1 MNSTYVYF
9 SFIPV
14 VEILL
19 HLESPLPKHEIGA
32 LIITPTRELAQQI
45 SFVLKELVFNTQL
58 THMLVVGGKSLKEHV
73 KNFIENGS
81 HIIVATPGKL
91 ITLIQSDKSD
101 FGFRK
106 SLKSLEILILD
117 EADRLLSNANF
128 ERDLNTIFSHLP
140 KQRRTSLFSATQTD
154 KIESFIRAGL
164 RNPVQVVVREKTDSN
179 VRRVARTP
187 ETLQNYYLV
196 TQPENKLKYLIS
208 FLRLH
213 RKKKI
218 ILFFNTC
225 ASVDYHSKILT
236 IILKT
241 IPLVSIHGQMKNK
254 RNEIFDRFQTMHD
267 GILICTDVMSRGI
280 DIPKVDWVVQYD
292 PPSSA
297 EAFVHRCG
305 RTARIGNIGNALIFL
320 LPNESSYVEFVKLNQ
335 KVPLEKHEE
344 INIDEL
350 KNLKSRIQKI
360 SSRDRE
366 IYEKGLQAFVSF
378 IQSYKKHE
386 CSLIF
391 QLSELNICRI
401 ADSFGLIHLPKMPE
415 LKNIDTEDFIALDID
430 VNEIRFQDKIREKRR
445 LEKLEERKTKPKEQ
459 NLNFKKQTV
468 SWSKQ
473 KEKREEK
480 QRKREKKER
489 KRKLKMGD
497 NSDEDDDDLNDLM
510 REGRLLKKLKNGKI
524 SESQFQEHY
533 HDGLSDEENTTIQ

>member
-1 MNSTYVYF
+1 M
-9 SFIPV
+9 
-14 VEILL
+14 
-19 HLESPLPKHEIGA
+19 
-32 LIITPTRELAQQI
+32 
-45 SFVLKELVFNTQL
+45 
-58 THMLVVGGKSLKEHV
+58 
-73 KNFIENGS
+73 
-81 HIIVATPGKL
+81 
-91 ITLIQSDKSD
+91 
-101 FGFRK
+101 
-106 SLKSLEILILD
+106 
-117 EADRLLSNANF
+117 
-128 ERDLNTIFSHLP
+128 
-140 KQRRTSLFSATQTD
+140 
-154 KIESFIRAGL
+154 
-164 RNPVQVVVREKTDSN
+164 
-179 VRRVARTP
+179 
-187 ETLQNYYLV
+187 
-196 TQPENKLKYLIS
+196 
-208 FLRLH
+208 
-213 RKKKI
+213 
-218 ILFFNTC
+218 
-225 ASVDYHSKILT
+225 
-236 IILKT
+236 
-241 IPLVSIHGQMKNK
+241 
-254 RNEIFDRFQTMHD
+254 
-267 GILICTDVMSRGI
+267 
-280 DIPKVDWVVQYD
+280 
-292 PPSSA
+292 
-297 EAFVHRCG
+297 
-305 RTARIGNIGNALIFL
+305 IFL
-320 LPNESSYVEFVKLNQ
+320 LPNESSYIEFVKLNQ
-335 KVPLEKHEE
+335 KVPLVKHEE

-386 CSLIF
+386 CGLIF

-533 HDGLSDEENTTIQ
+533 HDGLSDEENTKIQ

>member
-1 MNSTYVYF
+1 M
-9 SFIPV
+9 
-14 VEILL
+14 LL

-45 SFVLKELVFNTQL
+45 TLVLKELLLNTQL
-58 THMLVVGGKSLKEHV
+58 TNMLVVGGKSLKEHE
-73 KNFIENGS
+73 KNFNKNGS
-81 HIIVATPGKL
+81 HIIVATPRKL

-179 VRRVARTP
+179 ARVARTP
-187 ETLQNYYLV
+187 ETLQNYYLI
-196 TQPENKLKYLIS
+196 TEPEDKLKYLIS

-218 ILFFNTC
+218 ILFVNTC
-225 ASVDYHSKILT
+225 ASVDYYSKILT

-241 IPLVSIHGQMKNK
+241 IPVVSIHGQMKNK
-254 RNEIFDRFQTMHD
+254 RNEIFGRFQAMHK

-280 DIPKVDWVVQYD
+280 DIPKVEWVVQYD

-320 LPNESSYVEFVKLNQ
+320 LPNESSYIEFLELNQ
-335 KVPLEKHEE
+335 KVPLVKHEA

-378 IQSYKKHE
+378 IQSYRKHE
-386 CSLIF
+386 CNLIF
-391 QLSELNICRI
+391 QLSELNICRL

-415 LKNIDTEDFIALDID
+415 LKNIDMEDFIALDID

-445 LEKLEERKTKPKEQ
+445 LEKLEESKARPKEQ
-459 NLNFKKQTV
+459 NMNYKKQTV

-497 NSDEDDDDLNDLM
+497 NSDEDQDDLNDLM
-510 REGRLLKKLKNGKI
+510 KEGRLLKKLKNGKI
-524 SESQFQEHY
+524 SESQFQEQY
-533 HDGLSDEENTTIQ
+533 HDELSDEENTKIL